1 MLDEREKERA
11 AKALKLNGFDS
22 IVPSLYPIGGKV
34 KPTIRI
40 KRLKPTSPIKSLKG
54 ASAIQD
60 KLKREKEKAENAL
73 KLNSLFS

>member
-22 IVPSLYPIGGKV
+22 IVPSLYPIGDKV

-40 KRLKPTSPIKSLKG
+40 KRLKHSLPF
-54 ASAIQD
+54 SYLL
-60 KLKREKEKAENAL
+60 LKQLLLVVNCRIYP
-73 KLNSLFS
+73 